1 MLLIQTDSANHKLWA
16 AIGHCHL
23 ALKDQLQ
30 ALNAYQESLKLSN
43 NSDAEVLFGLAYI
56 YMQIREFTQ
65 AERFLMMIL
74 VTSPDFHRRP
84 QVHYQLGKALY
95 N

>member
-1 MLLIQTDSANHKLWA
+1 LLLIQTDPANHKLWA

-30 ALNAYQESLKLSN
+30 ALNAYQESQKLSN
-43 NSDAEVLFGLAYI
+43 NKDAEVLFGLAYI
-56 YMQIREFTQ
+56 YMQLREFKQ
-65 AERFLMMIL
+65 AEKFLTMIL

-84 QVHYQLGKALY
+84 QVHYQLGKAFY
-95 N
+95 S